1 MGVRLARLTGA
12 VRLPRSVTKPPRVV
26 PLLPLGI
33 VAMVVG
39 DRVLAVLASAVVL
52 AQLPADG
59 ALRREADQEL
69 GGTGGILLAVALD
82 VAVLAAAC
90 LLLRWLVRRWVA
102 AQPPE
107 PPRAP

>member
-1 MGVRLARLTGA
+1 MT
-12 VRLPRSVTKPPRVV
+12 TPPRVL
-26 PLLPLGI
+26 PLLPLGV

-39 DRVLAVLASAVVL
+39 DRVMAVLASVVVL
-52 AQLPADG
+52 AQLPTDG
-59 ALRREADQEL
+59 ALRRDFDEEL
-69 GGTGGILLAVALD
+69 GGAGAFL
-82 VAVLAAAC
+82 LAAAYDAAVLVAAS